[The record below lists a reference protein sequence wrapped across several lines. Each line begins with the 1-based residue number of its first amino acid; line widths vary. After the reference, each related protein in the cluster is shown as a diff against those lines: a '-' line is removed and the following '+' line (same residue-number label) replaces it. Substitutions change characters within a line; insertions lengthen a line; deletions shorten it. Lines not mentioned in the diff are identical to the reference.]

1 MGVCPFVG
9 VSRDPKCLAC
19 QGQLQCLAGLGSS
32 GSGNLAEMRCL
43 FSQSCG
49 KTCSSTQTRP
59 SITMLVLK
67 QRCRY
72 PDQFDHGCVV
82 DVCIADL
89 KSAWQTFPFGFS
101 TFHNTTNGVISHGQV
116 PVDCLNEPYTI
127 YGTTIDLGQS
137 CQATKDLVKP
147 LFYQRNWTFRL

>member
-32 GSGNLAEMRCL
+32 DSGNVAEMRCL
-43 FSQSCG
+43 FSQSGG

-67 QRCRY
+67 QRCKY
-72 PDQFDHGCVV
+72 PDRFDHGCVV

-101 TFHNTTNGVISHGQV
+101 TFHNTTNGVISHGQELFLMDKFQWTV
-116 PVDCLNEPYTI
+116 LMSLILSTELLSTLTSPVRPRMT
-127 YGTTIDLGQS
+127 
-137 CQATKDLVKP
+137 
-147 LFYQRNWTFRL
+147 W